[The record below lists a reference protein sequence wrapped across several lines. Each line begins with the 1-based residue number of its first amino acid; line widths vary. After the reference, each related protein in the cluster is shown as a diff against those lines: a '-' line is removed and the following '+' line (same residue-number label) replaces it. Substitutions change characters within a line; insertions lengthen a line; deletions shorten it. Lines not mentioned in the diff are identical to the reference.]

1 MIFASFCRIN
11 SVRVVYDR
19 KEVKTVKKKKWKQI
33 MAAGLTVG
41 ILLAGSV
48 QPVFAESD
56 NLMDAILSEETDG
69 TELTD
74 EETTEDFAEDTSY
87 SLLRGTNLNFGN
99 MKIQRLSSNEIGIY
113 GLTQCHK
120 SCSKVYLS
128 IYLERKV
135 NGSYGTY
142 KYWEYTANN
151 VTSLSKGLQVAVPSG
166 TYYRVRGYH
175 AASNGGLKESTS
187 TLTSGIMVK

>member
-1 MIFASFCRIN
+1 MIFAFFRRIN
-11 SVRVVYDR
+11 SVRVIYDR
-19 KEVKTVKKKKWKQI
+19 KEVRMAKKWKQI
-33 MAAGLTVG
+33 LAAGLTTG
-41 ILLAGSV
+41 LLMASSS
-48 QPVFAESD
+48 QPVFAQSD
-56 NLMDAILSEETDG
+56 SLIDAILDEEEGADEITA
-69 TELTD
+69 

-87 SLLRGTNLNFGN
+87 SMLRGTNLNLGS
-99 MKIQRLSSNEIGIY
+99 MKIKKLASNEIGIY

-120 SCSKVYLS
+120 KCSKVYLS

-142 KYWEYTANN
+142 KYWNFTANN
-151 VTSLSKGLQVAVPSG
+151 VTSLSKTLDVAVPSG

-187 TLTSGIMVK
+187 TLTQGIMVK

>member
-1 MIFASFCRIN
+1 MIFAFFRRIN

-19 KEVKTVKKKKWKQI
+19 KEVRMAKKWKQI
-33 MAAGLTVG
+33 LAAGMTAG
-41 ILLAGSV
+41 LLMACSSQSV
-48 QPVFAESD
+48 FPQSD
-56 NLMDAILSEETDG
+56 GLIDAILDEEEGADEITS
-69 TELTD
+69 

-87 SLLRGTNLNFGN
+87 SLLRGTNLNFGSV
-99 MKIQRLSSNEIGIY
+99 KIKKIASNEIAIY

-120 SCSKVYLS
+120 KCSKVYLYL
-128 IYLERKV
+128 YLERKV

-142 KYWEYTANN
+142 KYWEFTGNN
-151 VTSLSKGLQVAVPSG
+151 TTNLQRTLDVAVPSG

-187 TLTSGIMVK
+187 TLTQGIMVK

>member
-1 MIFASFCRIN
+1 MIFAVFCRIN

-19 KEVKTVKKKKWKQI
+19 REVKIVKKKNWKKL
-33 MAAGLTVG
+33 MVAALTAG
-41 ILLAGSV
+41 IIAGNS
-48 QPVFAESD
+48 QTVFATSD
-56 NLMDAILSEETDG
+56 NLMDSVLSEETDSDEI
-69 TELTD
+69 TS
-74 EETTEDFAEDTSY
+74 EETTEDYAEDISY
-87 SLLRGTNLNFGN
+87 SYLRGTNLNFGSL
-99 MKIQRLSSNEIGIY
+99 KIQKIASNEISIY

-120 SCSKVYLS
+120 KCSKIYLY

-135 NGSYGTY
+135 NGDNATHLE
-142 KYWEYTANN
+142 KE
-151 VTSLSKGLQVAVPSG
+151 LDVAVPSG